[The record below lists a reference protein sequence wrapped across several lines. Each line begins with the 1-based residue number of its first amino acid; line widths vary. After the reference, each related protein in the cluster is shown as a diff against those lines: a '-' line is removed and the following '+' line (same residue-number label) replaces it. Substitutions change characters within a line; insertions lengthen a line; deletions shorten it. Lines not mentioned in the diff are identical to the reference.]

1 MFKLSLRLTSVT
13 TALLLFMSVLLPVS
27 LAGAASQNEILV
39 NVLYDGTPSFD
50 TDSAGSTTATGAVPE
65 PHTPGLDAGSNN
77 HVVRTFDQYA
87 LRVDWNINEEDAT
100 GVEVTVAL
108 PDHSVWLP
116 DSTGFF
122 SGCDPTLSSI
132 SPDGRTLICGL
143 GDQPEGSNGV
153 FRPIALLQ
161 NGLDNSTFSIDAVV
175 TTDDD
180 STGVTDTTDQELTVS
195 EAPRADWV
203 KQEPEISDPVTVGG
217 EEGYIFLYPLTLADQ
232 SQSANPVRGLGRINA
247 GVPLDIMD
255 HAWQLTPSTTVATSA
270 QMAAA
275 FPGRTP
281 CGAYDGTGSIP
292 ITTGTWTCGPSTSP
306 NGYPVTPLGISGHS
320 NAAPTT
326 NADGSANSNI
336 IVSGQIGFWMPKT
349 EVDAEIDNPDND
361 SPTSAL
367 FYNSIGSDPDT
378 TIITSQ
384 LDVTGDQIPGTS
396 NTVTEAATVGDPDHP
411 DNNTR
416 ETQFGDFETPGGGG
430 PGASATLLHDI
441 KFRTGPLQLLE
452 TTRYDDE
459 SRIVPD
465 IRGFAVGGNQRLP
478 GSNSG
483 LHGNS
488 TTDFIGSTP
497 RGATLTIDALLYTK
511 DSKLNSGTQFD
522 APISGCIAFDT
533 AHYALKAYDPI
544 DILTTNGASLTSNN
558 PPIDGGY
565 TVTSNAGPLA
575 HVETGRANDNYT
587 QSHQHT
593 AIGGLDYP
601 YTVEFTDAPVQYH
614 SGASF
619 GADEDQVTCDNND
632 AGDAGWVDAT
642 DTAGLA
648 VFDTV
653 NTGDGLYEGIT
664 KARIRITEPF
674 SWERTTQN
682 SAYHGMRAFFQA
694 EVKTDLAV
702 NTVDQELHVMMSHT
716 YGEVDPAT
724 GVSNMYPYASYD
736 PALPIFT
743 TACRPDSSVHW
754 SANGNDVYTT
764 TGWCNN
770 KYFDDGVDSFD
781 TTDTVDWDNN
791 SWIRAGGSS
800 YLLASGDTAKIVE
813 ADLGLSK
820 TNVDGINDVADNG
833 DLVQFTIRP
842 SVVGSNQEAL
852 TNATLSDNLPSYYHF
867 VRFVSGPSSPGATC
881 TPPATPDG
889 TINCRFSEANPATDT
904 GALPAGLPGGW
915 SDEFVIEVEV
925 VGATADPNSPVA
937 LTNTAEAKSSGLGPW
952 NPDTAMFIGDVEPA
966 AKTRTSAASS
976 FMPLASEEGA
986 VIKAVDTLE
995 GPCTTH
1001 PTEDPAPADWA
1012 DNCSLISIDDDMS
1025 FTLSFTNE
1033 GNTDLTDLEIV
1044 DVFPHNADETE
1055 PASNTVIDG
1064 VTIPTIGDGRTPQ
1077 SVISGTLGYVSLT
1090 PITTPS
1096 GSTVTTWVTS
1106 DDPSTISRDAD
1117 VTVGN
1122 TINTWCDTIGGTV
1135 QSAPTVPS
1143 ACPMTPE
1150 EVTAT
1155 YTLVDGPIAP
1165 NETVELQL
1173 TLDSEDDRCNDTW
1186 TNTFGARTNEIG
1198 LPIRSNDVSIMT
1210 SCTHD
1215 LNLKKTVD
1223 PSWAQPTSPGWLT
1236 PGVTTVPFL
1245 IEVTNEADII
1255 EDFDVT
1261 DYVDTATWSFD
1272 VANNPDASTTGDTT
1286 LPYTWDVTDPAA
1298 PVAQID
1304 GVLNNDETVTIPVV
1318 LTIENPA
1325 AGLDNIAEISRFDT
1339 DGNPDNGDSDPD
1351 NPNNPASGP
1360 IIDVDSAPDSVND
1373 DPLVDDVTDNSDG
1386 DEDDHDIA
1394 SIPFYDLELIKTLGD
1409 PAVDF
1414 TAMTATFD
1422 ITVNNQSSAD
1432 VYGVTVAEYAPVGL
1446 AYNPTA
1452 TQALWTTNGLT
1463 SVADGSPVFTIDTIP
1478 VNGSVTFPLVFDITD
1493 LSASPFVNAAEIS
1506 GFDTD
1511 DDPTNEPSIFA
1522 IDVDSTPDDINDDDA
1537 IDHDENNYDSDGDG
1551 NVNEPTEGDE
1561 DDHDYETLD
1570 LTYSVGNQ
1578 VWFDTNNDGI
1588 LDPSE
1593 TLIEGVT
1600 VELFTDSDG
1609 DGQPDDTN
1617 GDGIV
1622 DSSDAVATTTT
1633 DADGAYLFTDL
1644 LPGDYLIG
1652 IAPSNWNA
1660 GGPLEGFLPS
1670 TPVSSDANDDVDDDN
1685 NGAAGAHGYV
1695 WATPITLGDAAEPA
1709 GEPGHINDTH
1719 VDVLSNLTVD
1729 FGFWEPALDLTI
1741 EKTLVS
1747 EGPFNIGDNATFAL
1761 EVTNTGNVTAANIEV
1776 IDQLP
1781 ASMKLNDANWTENSD
1796 NSATTV
1802 IAGPLAPEETTIV
1815 EITVEIVDAGNL
1827 ENTVGFGEITGI
1839 DANGNTLTYPDGNAI
1854 AEVDT
1859 TDGGEPADNTSVA
1872 GLQVDP
1878 PPETQ
1883 EPDPQQPE
1891 PEPSIAFT
1899 GTNASLLLAALATL
1913 LTAAGIFLQ
1922 RKTRTN

>member
-1 MFKLSLRLTSVT
+1 MPVITVFVLLVSV
-13 TALLLFMSVLLPVS
+13 FLPVS
-27 LAGAASQNEILV
+27 LAGAVSQNEILV
-39 NVLYDGTPSFD
+39 NVLYDGTPDFD
-50 TDSAGSTTATGAVPE
+50 ADSGGSVTATGAVPE
-65 PHTPGLDAGSNN
+65 PHTPGLDAGANN
-77 HVVRTFDQYA
+77 NVVRTHDQYA
-87 LRVDWNINEEDAT
+87 LRVDWNINEDEAT
-100 GVEVTVAL
+100 GVAVTVVL

-116 DSTGFF
+116 DDTGMF
-122 SGCDPTLSSI
+122 SGCDPTLSTI
-132 SPDGRTLICGL
+132 SADGRTLVCEL
-143 GDQPEGSNGV
+143 GDQLEGSNGV

-161 NGLDNSTFSIDAVV
+161 ESTDDTTFTVDAVL

-180 STGVTDTTDQELTVS
+180 TTGVTDTTDQELTVS
-195 EAPRADWV
+195 EAPSGNWI
-203 KQEPEISDPVTVGG
+203 KQAPEISDPVTVDGV
-217 EEGYIFLYPLTLADQ
+217 EGYVVLFPLSLIDY
-232 SQSANPVRGLGRINA
+232 SQGTEPVRGA
-247 GVPLDIMD
+247 GPIATTGLDLND
-255 HAWQLTPSTTVATSA
+255 HFWGAPAGTTVATAA
-270 QMAAA
+270 QMTAAGA
-275 FPGRTP
+275 GFTGRTP
-281 CGAYDGTGSIP
+281 CGAYDGTGTYP
-292 ITTGTWTCGPSTSP
+292 VTGGTWTCGTATTP
-306 NGYPVTPLGISGHS
+306 NSYPVVPISVAGYTI
-320 NAAPTT
+320 APAPAL
-326 NADGSANSNI
+326 NADGTPNQVGNATI
-336 IVSGQIGFWMPKT
+336 AAQGQIGFWLPKT
-349 EVDAEIDNPDND
+349 AVDDEIANGDND
-361 SPTSAL
+361 SPTSAI
-367 FYNSIGSDPDT
+367 FENTIGSDPDT
-378 TIITSQ
+378 TAIASQ
-384 LDVTGDQIPGTS
+384 NDVTGDAIPGTS
-396 NTVTEAATVGDPDHP
+396 GPAPETSTVGDPQTP

-416 ETQFGDFETPGGGG
+416 HAQFGIGASTATG
-430 PGASATLLHDI
+430 PGATVSHNI
-441 KFRTGPLQLLE
+441 RFRPGPLQLIESSLYGTPRLGPYVAE
-452 TTRYDDE
+452 TGMGWFPGNYFASLIAFSGGD
-459 SRIVPD
+459 RI
-465 IRGFAVGGNQRLP
+465 GE
-478 GSNSG
+478 
-483 LHGNS
+483 
-488 TTDFIGSTP
+488 TP
-497 RGATLTIDALLYTK
+497 RGATITIDTQVLTS
-511 DSKLNSGTQFD
+511 DNTIGSGTLFD
-522 APISGCIAFDT
+522 APISGCVAFDT
-533 AHYALKAYDPI
+533 AHYTIKEYGPI
-544 DILTTNGASLTSNN
+544 DVAITPGVDTNN
-558 PPIDGGY
+558 PPITGGY
-565 TVTSNAGPLA
+565 TLPGSNTGILA
-575 HVETGRANDNYT
+575 HVETGAAGSYSGWRAGQRLGLGD
-587 QSHQHT
+587 
-593 AIGGLDYP
+593 LDYP

-619 GADEDQVTCDNND
+619 GADEDQITCDNGD

-653 NTGDGLYEGIT
+653 DPGDGLYEGIT

-674 SWERTTQN
+674 SWERTAN
-682 SAYHGMRAFFQA
+682 GDKYHGIRALFQA
-694 EVKTDLAV
+694 EVKADLSV
-702 NTVDQELHVMMSHT
+702 NTVNQELHAMMSHT
-716 YGEVDPAT
+716 FGEVDPAT
-724 GVSNMYPYASYD
+724 GVSNMLPYD
-736 PALPIFT
+736 GFT
-743 TACRPDSSVHW
+743 STNPLSFDNCRPYSTGRW
-754 SANGNDVYTT
+754 EANGNQVQTS

-770 KYFDDGVDSFD
+770 LYQDDGTSSFD
-781 TTDTVDWDNN
+781 TTDLVDWDNN
-791 SWIRAGGSS
+791 SWHFGFDPPNGGSA
-800 YLLASGDTAKIVE
+800 YELASGDMIKIVE
-813 ADLGLSK
+813 ANLGLSK
-820 TNVDGINDVADNG
+820 TNVDGVSDVTDNG
-833 DLVQFTIRP
+833 DLAQFTIRP
-842 SVVGSNQEAL
+842 SVVGSTQEAL
-852 TNATLSDNLPSYYHF
+852 TNVRLSDNLPSYYHF

-881 TPPATPDG
+881 NPPATPDG
-889 TINCRFSEANPATDT
+889 TITCQFSEPNPATDT
-904 GALPAGLPGGW
+904 GLLPAGLPGGW
-915 SDEFVIEVEV
+915 SDEFTIEVEV
-925 VGATADPNSPVA
+925 VGATADANSPVA
-937 LTNTAEAKSSGLGPW
+937 LTNSANVLSSGLGPW
-952 NPDTAMFIGDVEPA
+952 DPDNDEFIGEVQ
-966 AKTRTSAASS
+966 AASKSKWSSARS

-1001 PTEDPAPADWA
+1001 PTMSPVPADWA
-1012 DNCSLISIDDDMS
+1012 DNCSLIALNDNMS

-1155 YTLVDGPIAP
+1155 YTLIDGPIAP

-1173 TLDSEDDRCNDTW
+1173 TLDSEDDRCNDVW

-1198 LPIRSNDVSIMT
+1198 LPIRSNDVTVMT
-1210 SCTHD
+1210 SCEHD

-1223 PSWAQPTSPGWLT
+1223 PTWAPGADWIT

-1261 DYVDTATWSFD
+1261 DYIDTATWTFD

-1286 LPYTWDVTDPAA
+1286 LPYTWDASDPTAVVAA
-1298 PVAQID
+1298 ID
-1304 GVLNNDETVTIPVV
+1304 GPLQTDETVTIPVV

-1325 AGLDNIAEISRFDT
+1325 GGLDNVAEISRFDT
-1339 DGNPDNGDSDPD
+1339 DGDSSNGDSDPD

-1360 IIDVDSAPDSVND
+1360 IIDTDSTPDATND

-1522 IDVDSTPDDINDDDA
+1522 VDVDSTPDDINDDDA
-1537 IDHDENNYDSDGDG
+1537 INHNENNYDADGDG
-1551 NVNEPTEGDE
+1551 NVNEPTDGDE

-1578 VWFDTNNDGI
+1578 VWYDTNNNGQFDAGEI
-1588 LDPSE
+1588 S
-1593 TLIEGVT
+1593 IEGVT
-1600 VELFTDSDG
+1600 VELFTDADG
-1609 DGQPDDTN
+1609 DGLPDDTN
-1617 GDGIV
+1617 GDGVI
-1622 DSSDAVATTTT
+1622 DSADAVATTTT
-1633 DADGAYLFTDL
+1633 DADGAYLFDGL
-1644 LPGDYLIG
+1644 AAGDYIIG

-1802 IAGPLAPEETTIV
+1802 IAGPLAPEETTTV
-1815 EITVEIVDAGNL
+1815 EITVEILDAGGL
-1827 ENTVGFGEITGI
+1827 ENTVGFGEITAV

-1859 TDGGEPADNTSVA
+1859 IDGGEPADNASVA

-1878 PPETQ
+1878 
-1883 EPDPQQPE
+1883 PE